1 MYALHGVPLYTD
13 ERTRGATEACFPPNG
28 CMKRLTRESCNL
40 FESYFLQKV
49 WYTKIERDGKEM
61 RRLQR
66 RLGYDMVVAVAGSCV
81 GNPRCRRTFQTHS
94 IVPLSLPLAARCGS
108 TTLRSKMAK
117 TRLSDPASWFL
128 LAAGAS
134 SRNLV
139 FTL

>member
-1 MYALHGVPLYTD
+1 
-13 ERTRGATEACFPPNG
+13 
-28 CMKRLTRESCNL
+28 
-40 FESYFLQKV
+40 
-49 WYTKIERDGKEM
+49 M

-81 GNPRCRRTFQTHS
+81 GNNGNPRCRRTFQTDS

-139 FTL
+139 FTF